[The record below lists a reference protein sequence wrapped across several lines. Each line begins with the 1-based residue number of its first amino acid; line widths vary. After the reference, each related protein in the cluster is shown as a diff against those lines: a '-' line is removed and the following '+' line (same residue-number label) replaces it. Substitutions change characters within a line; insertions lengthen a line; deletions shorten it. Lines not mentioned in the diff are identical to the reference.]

1 MNKKQSVLVLL
12 LLGTVLSI
20 GMLGLTSN
28 TNHVFAGKNGYDKN
42 DDHISWKQFK
52 NSNTYKDAD
61 KDTQNCFDKAHDRG
75 NNLAGYEIKN
85 CEDDANSY
93 SHSGNHNK
101 YSNNNDNNNNDN
113 KKGDNN
119 NNDNKKGD
127 NNNNDN
133 KKGDNNNNDNK
144 KGDNNNNKSD
154 NSKGNNGN

>member
-12 LLGTVLSI
+12 LLGTVLSV

-61 KDTQNCFDKAHDRG
+61 KDTQNCFGKAHDRG

-85 CEDDANSY
+85 CEDDAKSY

-101 YSNNNDNNNNDN
+101 YSNNNNDN